1 MYLSQ
6 EQKDKNV
13 AQQLADE
20 EYARQLQAEINK
32 EHVPS
37 LWNPGAYRD
46 VITKVATMPNDT
58 FSIKLA
64 DKYGLTINNVMWEDN
79 ARNKN
84 SAWGPC
90 ISDMT
95 LQVEGH
101 LLPVIRH
108 PNFEDLTWDVA
119 IERIPL
125 VIGNEMGESLRT
137 ISLKEYLMNFK
148 NYLHSPLS
156 WKGNQS
162 SLLAPRDS
170 HVVMSAQSCFL
181 PVPADHE
188 ATFNVAI
195 FNYQSRKDNPAV
207 LAIVANSKGTS
218 AQIVENNSELDGQKL
233 YFNKNGQKCS
243 FVGQRLSDNR
253 KERGVSQHGAMTQ
266 QEKQEN
272 VLLII
277 QVPLQ
282 ARQPQNVQLYNHYL
296 SHEQDEEKFMQVES
310 CNMDMLQK
318 KRERADVEH
327 AIIKVGK
334 EEGQFAE
341 INGLE
346 IKRDERY
353 PVRITLQYYKAT
365 SNGVIDDAA
374 LQMIS
379 QQLKEARKYGEN
391 IGSMVVGGNTGRPTE
406 PVLQI
411 YPIPRWWDDFWIT
424 YQHVFTQY
432 SERTAREKVFKNGRF
447 SNSTLSEC
455 KERVLAILGEG
466 ANSEVSWNVV

>member
-1 MYLSQ
+1 
-6 EQKDKNV
+6 
-13 AQQLADE
+13 
-20 EYARQLQAEINK
+20 
-32 EHVPS
+32 
-37 LWNPGAYRD
+37 
-46 VITKVATMPNDT
+46 
-58 FSIKLA
+58 
-64 DKYGLTINNVMWEDN
+64 
-79 ARNKN
+79 
-84 SAWGPC
+84 
-90 ISDMT
+90 
-95 LQVEGH
+95 
-101 LLPVIRH
+101 
-108 PNFEDLTWDVA
+108 
-119 IERIPL
+119 
-125 VIGNEMGESLRT
+125 
-137 ISLKEYLMNFK
+137 
-148 NYLHSPLS
+148 
-156 WKGNQS
+156 
-162 SLLAPRDS
+162 
-170 HVVMSAQSCFL
+170 MSAQSCFL